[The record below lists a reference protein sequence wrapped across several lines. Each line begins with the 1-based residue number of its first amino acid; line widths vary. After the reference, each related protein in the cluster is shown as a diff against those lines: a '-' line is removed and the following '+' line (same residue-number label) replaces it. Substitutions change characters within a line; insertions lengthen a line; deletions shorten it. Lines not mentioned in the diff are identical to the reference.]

1 MNFYQRLGVS
11 QSATLEDIKKAY
23 KRLSLEYHPDRNPS
37 TEAKTTY
44 LKIQTAYETLRNEN
58 KRASYDVSLNIGGW
72 QEARADRGDQTQ
84 FAPVVCDACQKV
96 TAQPRYVLYY
106 HALSFIFIAT
116 LKPYQGI
123 FCDSC
128 LKRKLAKSTLITVFL
143 GWWSIPWGPFY
154 TLKALFNNFN
164 KGTKPALANAT
175 LLWHQ
180 SRYFY
185 QQGNQQLGYA
195 LQIQVEKFLDRLKQ
209 ERLTPEERAY
219 SETTA
224 AKMKR
229 EMSQQAT
236 QVNEKY
242 KTSTLI
248 NPWNAKF
255 GPALFSLFLV
265 ITIVIGVAYTLNSE
279 PDPQDRIVEREL
291 SGRSDLALQG
301 QKTTAIASKPPELI
315 PPPYGL
321 NWPSTA
327 GYVAG
332 TPIESLGGYA
342 SVEINNKG
350 GDSPMRLKL
359 VDLNSGRRVR
369 DIFMPA
375 GSTFTINGLTQGTY
389 DIRMQNLRSG
399 TLSKTPEIQL
409 QMTETTA
416 TNYQLTIYNVVN
428 GNLKLEDISPAEF

>member
-1 MNFYQRLGVS
+1 
-11 QSATLEDIKKAY
+11 
-23 KRLSLEYHPDRNPS
+23 
-37 TEAKTTY
+37 
-44 LKIQTAYETLRNEN
+44 
-58 KRASYDVSLNIGGW
+58 
-72 QEARADRGDQTQ
+72 
-84 FAPVVCDACQKV
+84 
-96 TAQPRYVLYY
+96 
-106 HALSFIFIAT
+106 
-116 LKPYQGI
+116 
-123 FCDSC
+123 
-128 LKRKLAKSTLITVFL
+128 
-143 GWWSIPWGPFY
+143 
-154 TLKALFNNFN
+154 
-164 KGTKPALANAT
+164 
-175 LLWHQ
+175 
-180 SRYFY
+180 
-185 QQGNQQLGYA
+185 
-195 LQIQVEKFLDRLKQ
+195 
-209 ERLTPEERAY
+209 
-219 SETTA
+219 
-224 AKMKR
+224 
-229 EMSQQAT
+229 MSQQAT

-291 SGRSDLALQG
+291 SGRSDLALQR

-332 TPIESLGGYA
+332 TPIENLGGYA

-375 GSTFTINGLTQGTY
+375 GSTFTIDGLTQGTY